1 MKRLNLLTT
10 LAVALGIGFASCSED
25 NLPIGPDVDTVV
37 ESDLK
42 ITRAALE
49 TNDPWIALG
58 FKKTGNTWS
67 ALGNYNKKDNKDTA
81 RYKITFD
88 EDVLKYRFIA
98 ATPQQASIITLKEND
113 STTFAVNLAHSS
125 DVAISYKDVKF
136 SRPAD
141 KTQIIDST
149 IALPNMRHQ
158 AALLG
163 FNISMQDKRNSSGEQ
178 MNPFYGWYIK
188 IDTFQLHNVLKE
200 GVVRF
205 IKDGENKGNQAD
217 KVEETSGKF
226 IVTSQCA
233 FTNKQSSTTQYVQV
247 AMVPYKYSETH
258 SVTADLIMHLINP
271 ADPTD
276 TQRVSYT
283 VGLFSLD
290 DANEQT
296 ALNIFSGR
304 AYSYNLKIAASQ
316 PQLFL
321 YVSDWDG
328 DEQTSNTTVGGGNS
342 SEGTNDDGTPKTPDN
357 VSDWIIDWEST
368 WGNGGNNNDYNSLG
382 D

>member
-42 ITRAALE
+42 ITRSALE

-98 ATPQQASIITLKEND
+98 ATPQQANIITLKEND

-136 SRPAD
+136 SRPTD

-200 GVVRF
+200 GVMRF

-217 KVEETSGKF
+217 KVYKQAIEHNAVCAGGYGAIQVQRDSQRNCRPHHAPYQPCRPNRYSAR
-226 IVTSQCA
+226 IVHRR
-233 FTNKQSSTTQYVQV
+233 FVQSRRC
-247 AMVPYKYSETH
+247 KR
-258 SVTADLIMHLINP
+258 ADSPEHI
-271 ADPTD
+271 
-276 TQRVSYT
+276 QRQSILV
-283 VGLFSLD
+283 
-290 DANEQT
+290 
-296 ALNIFSGR
+296 
-304 AYSYNLKIAASQ
+304 
-316 PQLFL
+316 
-321 YVSDWDG
+321 
-328 DEQTSNTTVGGGNS
+328 
-342 SEGTNDDGTPKTPDN
+342 
-357 VSDWIIDWEST
+357 
-368 WGNGGNNNDYNSLG
+368 
-382 D
+382 